1 MSKINHCLNTR
12 KTQQGAVTLVI
23 TVIILVAMMLGI
35 VALVVTSTMET
46 RMVSNDQR
54 SRQAME
60 RAQAGIDYLV
70 AGLGSLTID
79 RAYLCASDTRATRGF
94 VIDFRLPVGKSCST
108 VPFEILT
115 KLDSIRSWGYS
126 DDLESVRVIESTI
139 DLTTPWNFGT
149 AAGTVTGGGGDAAVV
164 SKLTVDFQG
173 TPEAARCNLSGQSY
187 LCSELAKPG
196 NQSGL
201 IEGTLVRAG
210 GAIGTQG
217 NIPMGSGNLAGND
230 ATLAAMSNDQL
241 FSDFFSSGMDK
252 TAFKNSAYQF
262 TQSGNKTDV
271 DTVNTNAGNNQNI
284 YVNGDLTLN
293 NGTLGSP
300 DKPVAIFVDGNLVLK
315 GNVIIWGEVY
325 AQSAD
330 FSVGTNKILGS
341 LVSEGAVNMKGN
353 AAVYYNP
360 GLRPDPN
367 TVDPA
372 GLVATA
378 TGRDSTVRIGS
389 WRELSLPAAQAPQ

>member
-1 MSKINHCLNTR
+1 MFKINHRLGTR
-12 KTQQGAVTLVI
+12 KAQQGAVTLII

-35 VALVVTSTMET
+35 VALVVTSGMET

-60 RAQAGIDYLV
+60 RAQAGIDYLL
-70 AGLGSLTID
+70 AGLGAATID
-79 RAYLCASDTRATRGF
+79 RAYLCATDTRATRGF
-94 VIDFRLPVGKSCST
+94 VIDFRLPAGKTCASI
-108 VPFEILT
+108 PFEILT

-126 DDLESVRVIESTI
+126 DNYESVRVIESTI

-164 SKLTVDFQG
+164 TKMTVDFQG
-173 TPEAARCNLSGQSY
+173 TPETARCNMGGQTY
-187 LCSELAKPG
+187 LCTELAKPG

-201 IEGTLVRAG
+201 IQGTLVKAG
-210 GAIGTQG
+210 GSISTQG
-217 NIPMGSGNLAGND
+217 NVPMGAGNLSSND
-230 ATLAAMSNDQL
+230 ATLAAMTNDQL
-241 FSDFFSSGMDK
+241 FSDFFSSGMSK
-252 TAFKNSAYQF
+252 TAFKDSAYQF
-262 TQSGNKTDV
+262 TQSGNKTDT
-271 DTVNTNAGNNQNI
+271 DTVNSNAGNNQNI

-300 DKPVAIFVDGNLVLK
+300 EKPVAIFVDGDLTLK

-325 AQSAD
+325 AKSAD
-330 FSVGTNKILGS
+330 FSVGTNKIMGS

-367 TVDPA
+367 TVDPS

-378 TGRDSTVRIGS
+378 SARDSTVRIGS
-389 WRELSLPAAQAPQ
+389 WRELSLPATQAPN